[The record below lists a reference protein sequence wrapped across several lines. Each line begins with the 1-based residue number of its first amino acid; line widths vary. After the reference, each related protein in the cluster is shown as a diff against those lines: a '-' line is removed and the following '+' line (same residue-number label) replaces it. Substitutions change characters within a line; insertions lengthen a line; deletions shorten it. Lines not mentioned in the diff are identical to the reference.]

1 MKLYGYFTAARL
13 GSVLPA
19 GFGVGLPGEPAGSE
33 DKFMEDLDTP
43 APLIRKMSELRPG
56 AAFRV
61 YEFTD
66 LGDKDSF
73 TLVFEQFLYAL
84 LT

>member
-13 GSVLPA
+13 GSGLPA

-43 APLIRKMSELRPG
+43 APHSQDVG
-56 AAFRV
+56 ASSRRR
-61 YEFTD
+61 
-66 LGDKDSF
+66 L
-73 TLVFEQFLYAL
+73 
-84 LT
+84 